1 MSLRRQVI
9 FWLTALVVFIAILF
23 FLRGILLPFVAGML
37 VGYFLDPLVDRVERT
52 GASRA
57 LATSLVT
64 VLFFALAIGLIV
76 VLFPTLQ
83 RQLIGL
89 VAQLPEVAR
98 WIEQSVDTAL
108 VRELLGRLVGEEGG
122 GVRAAARGLAG
133 NAIAWLGG
141 VVSGIWSGGLALFNL
156 FSLAFIT
163 PVIAFYLLRDYD
175 RMVARVDGWLPRDHA
190 TTIREQL
197 RLIDDAI
204 AGFVRGQATVC
215 LILGA
220 FYAIAL
226 SLAGLNFGFAI
237 GLIGGALAFIPYVGM
252 ILTLALSVGVAVV
265 QFWPEPL
272 PIVIV
277 IAIFLAGQLIEGTFL
292 TPKLVGDR
300 IGLHPVWVIFA
311 LFAGAALAGFLGVL
325 IAVPVAAVAGVLVRF
340 VIARY
345 LKSRY
350 FIGVGGA

>member
-9 FWLTALVVFIAILF
+9 FWLTALIVFVAIVF
-23 FLRGILLPFVAGML
+23 FLRSILLPFVAGML
-37 VGYFLDPLVDRVERT
+37 VGYFLDPLVDWVEAR
-52 GASRA
+52 GASRT

-64 VLFFALAIGLIV
+64 VLFFAIAIALSV

-89 VAQLPEVAR
+89 VGQLPEAAH
-98 WIEQSVDTAL
+98 WIEQSFDTPL
-108 VRELLGRLVGEEGG
+108 VREVLSRLVGEEAG
-122 GVRAAARGLAG
+122 GVRAAAQGLAG

-156 FSLAFIT
+156 LSLAFIT

-215 LILGA
+215 IILGV

-265 QFWPEPL
+265 QFWPDPL

-277 IAIFLAGQLIEGTFL
+277 VAIFLAGQLIEGTFL

-311 LFAGAALAGFLGVL
+311 LFAGGALAGFLGVL
-325 IAVPVAAVAGVLVRF
+325 IAVPVAAIAGVVVRF
-340 VIARY
+340 LISRY

-350 FIGVGGA
+350 FVGAGGA